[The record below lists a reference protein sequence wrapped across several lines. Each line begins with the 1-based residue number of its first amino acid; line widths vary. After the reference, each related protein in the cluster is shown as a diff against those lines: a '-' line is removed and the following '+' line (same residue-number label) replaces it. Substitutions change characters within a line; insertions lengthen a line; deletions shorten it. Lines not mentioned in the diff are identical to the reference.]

1 MAFFI
6 FSFLNY
12 QTVVREDDNLACSPE
27 SCPQLRYSDLDYHN
41 IFTRKVK
48 WFFEVKFYGYFAYS
62 TTIENQRAPLALT
75 PETLWSMPASI
86 FSPKTFAVIPS
97 VIPVVPVMLKGSDL
111 LSPRKGN
118 FPVAM

>member
-48 WFFEVKFYGYFAYS
+48 WFFEVKFYGYFTYS
-62 TTIENQRAPLALT
+62 TSIENQRAPLALT
-75 PETLWSMPASI
+75 PEALWSMPASI

-97 VIPVVPVMLKGSDL
+97 VTPVVPVMLKGSDL

>member
-12 QTVVREDDNLACSPE
+12 RTVVREDDNLACSPE
-27 SCPQLRYSDLDYHN
+27 SCRQLRYSDLDYDN

-48 WFFEVKFYGYFAYS
+48 WFFEVKFYGYFTYS

-75 PETLWSMPASI
+75 PEALWSMPASI
-86 FSPKTFAVIPS
+86 SSPKTLIVSSS
-97 VIPVVPVMLKGSDL
+97 VRPGVP
-111 LSPRKGN
+111 
-118 FPVAM
+118 AT

>member
-27 SCPQLRYSDLDYHN
+27 SCPQLRYSDLDYDN

-48 WFFEVKFYGYFAYS
+48 WFFEVKFYGYFTYS
-62 TTIENQRAPLALT
+62 TTIENQRAPLELT
-75 PETLWSMPASI
+75 PEALWSMPASI
-86 FSPKTFAVIPS
+86 FSPKTFTVIPS
-97 VIPVVPVMLKGSDL
+97 VTPVVPVMLKGSDL